1 MVNNILYGNIIE
13 IINTSQGYLAVLK
26 DNSNLNIYNI
36 SKDHIELFNKIEN
49 IGEIKAVSISYN
61 LSKLIVVK
69 KDSIVEVFDLV
80 DFEFVKKESDI
91 NTYGGNIVTCCLSV
105 DGTFCYLSAKNTVQ
119 IWNLDDFKKIIT
131 HETNGFVN
139 KLKNNDNTI
148 LIGTELGYIYYLDNL
163 NYFVN
168 IKKNIHGCVNDIDI
182 DNYNIFVTGDTENL
196 VTLWNNEN
204 IKKFEGHYSSIVDVK
219 ISKNKLF
226 IISKDID
233 NEIILW
239 KTENKLEY
247 YHIPIKADKF
257 IFSEDNDNIIFLK
270 NTDNDCELNLL
281 KINNIINENNLHKY
295 TKWDHNNAIMIAIA
309 GGAGHQDASL
319 SKHGLDSRTKDGEV
333 IENTGGK
340 DGMGGKGW
348 SGQGGTGGAG
358 WLGSSIRF
366 DSGLEDEE
374 GGRKLSDIT
383 KGFKGGYRK
392 SENNLVYG
400 GLGGGGV
407 AWYSSGGGGGYS
419 GGGGAKCY
427 GKSGGGGT
435 FVTDGIEGM
444 NEYKGREIKNNDN
457 GYVILKSKSENIKF
471 CGEYNGIRVS
481 NKNKQIEPNGIQIY
495 EVLKQD
501 KYYLEIA
508 GATGFQDGGKGA
520 VIYLSI
526 ENLDEGD
533 LIGIMPG
540 QKGGTHIG
548 NYQLD
553 SGGGATIVW
562 LIRNKEKMF
571 IASLAPERADLALK
585 FIEKD
590 NFINMINKENVV
602 NALLIQNSDDEETK
616 WTKLVCCS
624 NENSNKLVEYLL
636 DLEPKLKEKM
646 LENNI
651 ILASLKPYRVKSSIK
666 LLNKLNTINNNL
678 INKIKSKKILNTL
691 IKDTRSHILIEK
703 LIEKDNSGQI
713 GELSLLESIQ
723 IKNIDYALKLI
734 ENNIKLTEDY
744 NLREDLKYFIEKDY
758 ESTYDNTFKLIK
770 HIMSFNPLELSDFII
785 QVYLKKFSKGNKFD
799 RIVELLKDFNDFIN
813 FENLSEF
820 LCKKFVDK
828 ALLYSNPEFMGSSIM
843 HEISKNELACK
854 LVYELVLRDKQLAV
868 FGDKNDRTVYDVA
881 CKDIKNVIDSII
893 QFCGRFKITSIKPEH
908 KSATCIVLRSIDIFN
923 DNKNVIIKLMK
934 NKDQYLKEVNI
945 RENLRD
951 TNDIVNILFH
961 SESPELINRWKEDAK
976 NKLNYEEYIYG
987 IVMDA
992 GDRNLQTIY
1001 QHERPTINE
1010 IRVYVEQ
1017 IFKGVSYLHDKDIM
1031 HGDIKALNIIRFISD
1046 NHLHL
1051 IDLDAASSTL
1061 EESQTE
1067 DGIVDYVGSKFSSVC
1082 LPPELIYKLKNED
1095 EEDLYN
1101 EYWKEEKN
1109 NNTELWKKISPKKH
1123 KYGSF
1128 VIKTFRYESENNR
1141 IPYEMDSL
1149 PYDLV
1154 EASKSVDVWSLGVL
1168 LYKLCTDKEL
1178 VAITRDNDYVSGGG
1192 FNYIY
1197 TWDDKIAEIK
1207 LRDIEDPLARNLI
1220 SKLLVKDPN
1229 KRGNVKD
1236 LLNNDPFF
1244 KNQNN
1249 SINSNELIENI
1260 NEIKRTLEETNKS
1273 LARIEKRTINIEELN
1288 LSIKGELSQGVEELK
1303 RRILSVSSS
1312 QIPTF
1317 FVICPELSELDK
1329 MKNGADEI
1337 LKAINDKDHQKV
1349 LTYTNLLLDK
1359 SRNLYEN
1366 ITSTVSN
1373 PSKVFKNALG
1383 NENYNIYLLCE
1394 ICYEKQES
1402 NVWPIPVSKT
1412 NSEIHE
1418 VVSKIL
1424 PLAKSC
1430 LQVVKL
1436 INGVSKIGRLLGYPL
1451 PTLPVDDASLN
1462 FLEDE
1467 TSVSEFHEL
1476 ENKLLEESNNEEENT
1491 KVEGYSQ
1498 REFKRFLDKY
1508 DEKQEWSNL
1517 SCVTLDKGTSIWCC
1531 KKCYKILEDN
1541 PKSTVKNLKSLV
1553 KDQDEE
1559 NNEIIESNENTEN
1572 KVILVKES
1580 RCCLIC

>member
-1 MVNNILYGNIIE
+1 MVNNILHGNTIE
-13 IINTSQGYLAVLK
+13 IINTIQGYFVFLN

-36 SKDHIELFNKIEN
+36 SKDHNELFNKIEN

-69 KDSIVEVFDLV
+69 KDSIVEVFDFV
-80 DFEFVKKESDI
+80 DFEFVKKEPDI

-119 IWNLDDFKKIIT
+119 VWNLDDFKKIIT
-131 HETNGFVN
+131 KETNGFVN
-139 KLKNNDNTI
+139 KLKNKDDTI
-148 LIGTELGYIYYLDNL
+148 LIGTELGYIYHLKNQNKL
-163 NYFVN
+163 INV
-168 IKKNIHGCVNDIDI
+168 KKNIHGCVNDIDI
-182 DNYNIFVTGDTENL
+182 NAYNIFITGDTENL
-196 VTLWNNEN
+196 VTLWDNEN
-204 IKKFEGHYSSIVDVK
+204 VKKFEGHYSSIVDVK
-219 ISKNKLF
+219 ISENKIF

-233 NEIILW
+233 NELILW
-239 KTENKLEY
+239 KIENRLEY
-247 YHIPIKADKF
+247 YHIPIKADSF
-257 IFSEDNDNIIFLK
+257 IFSEDNENIIFLK
-270 NTDNDCELNLL
+270 NKDNNCELNLL

-295 TKWDHNNAIMIAIA
+295 TKWDHDNAIMIGIA
-309 GGAGHQDASL
+309 GGAGYQDASL
-319 SKHGLDSRTKDGEV
+319 TKDGLDSRTENGEV

-358 WLGSSIRF
+358 WLGSGIRF

-419 GGGGAKCY
+419 GGGGAQCY

-435 FVTDGIEGM
+435 FVTDGIEGI
-444 NEYKGREIKNNDN
+444 NEYKEREVKNTDN
-457 GYVILKSKSENIKF
+457 GYVILKSKSGNITF
-471 CGEYNGIRVS
+471 NGEYNGIRVS
-481 NKNKQIEPNGIQIY
+481 KKNNQIEPNGIQIY
-495 EVLKQD
+495 EILKQD

-508 GATGFQDGGKGA
+508 GAAGFKDGGKGA

-540 QKGGTHIG
+540 QRGGTHIG

-616 WTKLVCCS
+616 WSKLVCCS
-624 NENSNKLVEYLL
+624 NENSNKLVEYLIN
-636 DLEPKLKEKM
+636 LEPKLKEKM
-646 LENNI
+646 LDNDV
-651 ILASLKPYRVKSSIK
+651 ILSSLKPYRVESSIK
-666 LLNKLNTINNNL
+666 LLNKLDTINNEL
-678 INKIKSKKILNTL
+678 IKEIKSKKILNTL

-744 NLREDLKYFIEKDY
+744 DLRKDLKYFIEKDY
-758 ESTYDNTFKLIK
+758 KSTNDNTFKLIK

-785 QVYLKKFSKGNKFD
+785 QVYLKNFSKGNKFD
-799 RIVELLKDFNDFIN
+799 RIVELLKDFNDVID

-828 ALLYSNPEFMGSSIM
+828 ALLYANPEFMGSSIM
-843 HEISKNELACK
+843 HEISKNELAYK

-868 FGDKNDRTVYDVA
+868 FEDKNDRTVYDVA
-881 CKDIKNVIDSII
+881 CKDVKNIIDSII

-908 KSATCIVLRSIDIFN
+908 KSATSIVLRSIDIFN

-945 RENLRD
+945 RENLGD

-961 SESPELINRWKEDAK
+961 SESPELINIWKEDVK

-987 IVMDA
+987 IIMDA

-1010 IRVYVEQ
+1010 IRVYTEQ

-1031 HGDIKALNIIRFISD
+1031 HGDIKTLNIIRFIVD
-1046 NHLHL
+1046 NHLHI

-1082 LPPELIYKLKNED
+1082 LPPELIYKFKND
-1095 EEDLYN
+1095 EEEELYN
-1101 EYWKEEKN
+1101 EYWKEEKD

-1141 IPYEMDSL
+1141 IPYKINSL

-1154 EASKSVDVWSLGVL
+1154 EASKSVDVWSLGIL

-1197 TWDDKIAEIK
+1197 TWDDKIAKIK

-1220 SKLLVKDPN
+1220 SKLLIKDPT
-1229 KRGNVKD
+1229 KRATVKD

-1249 SINSNELIENI
+1249 SINSNELLENI

-1337 LKAINDKDHQKV
+1337 LKAINDKDHQKI

-1366 ITSTVSN
+1366 ITSTISN
-1373 PSKVFKNALG
+1373 PSKVFKDALG

-1436 INGVSKIGRLLGYPL
+1436 INGVSKIGRLFGYPL
-1451 PTLPVDDASLN
+1451 PKLPVNDKSLD

-1467 TSVSEFHEL
+1467 TSVSEFHIL
-1476 ENKLLEESNNEEENT
+1476 ENKLLEESDNEEENS

-1498 REFKRFLDKY
+1498 REFKRFLNKY
-1508 DEKQEWSNL
+1508 DKKEEWANL
-1517 SCVTLDKGTSIWCC
+1517 SCITLDEGTSIWCC
-1531 KKCYKILEDN
+1531 EKCHKILKDN
-1541 PKSTVKNLKSLV
+1541 PKSTIKNLKSLI
-1553 KDQDEE
+1553 KDQDDDT
-1559 NNEIIESNENTEN
+1559 NEIVKSN
-1572 KVILVKES
+1572 KKSKKSI
-1580 RCCLIC
+1580 CCII